1 MRINSVRNKLREGG
15 VVYGIMAAEFFTP
28 GFCQIAGNAGAEFV
42 IFDMEHGAV
51 GIDTLNAQMAFARR
65 AGIEPLVRVPGHPV
79 SSRRAGA
86 RCRRHGHY
94 GTDGRDSGP
103 GRKSR
108 AMVPLPPGRNPRPRL
123 RRRS

>member
-51 GIDTLNAQMAFARR
+51 GIDTLKAQMAFARR
-65 AGIEPLVRVPGHPV
+65 AGIEPLVRVPGILYH
-79 SSRRAGA
+79 
-86 RCRRHGHY
+86 RHRHVNELELA
-94 GTDGRDSGP
+94 SG
-103 GRKSR
+103 
-108 AMVPLPPGRNPRPRL
+108 
-123 RRRS
+123 